1 MPISSGRRRRNG
13 PCTIHSFASCR
24 GYTAASRCH
33 KSIKCGAPLA
43 KLAALRC
50 PTPSASEARN
60 FRSSG
65 ASQSNARTSSLH
77 VRLAMRL
84 ATEQFRACAYCR
96 PQHAAQPLMASSF
109 FSMAKTSAR
118 QCFNTLHRETCGHHF
133 SSVVCRQRLVRG
145 LQWSLS
151 FFLISLRCV
160 ESFVSFRGRTQL
172 FRTGTHTHTH
182 LIYILELGYA

>member
-1 MPISSGRRRRNG
+1 MLGETRYFILKIGMPFLVVLTSSGRRRWNG
-13 PCTIHSFASCR
+13 PCTIRSFASCR

-33 KSIKCGAPLA
+33 KSIQCGAPLA

-96 PQHAAQPLMASSF
+96 PQHAAQPLRLHPSSTWRKHRPDNAS
-109 FSMAKTSAR
+109 T
-118 QCFNTLHRETCGHHF
+118 
-133 SSVVCRQRLVRG
+133 
-145 LQWSLS
+145 
-151 FFLISLRCV
+151 RCIEKRV
-160 ESFVSFRGRTQL
+160 D
-172 FRTGTHTHTH
+172 
-182 LIYILELGYA
+182 